1 MLKKIFYRLGL
12 SIFILTFLLLSLW
25 LPMSWCGEYPER
37 AITVVVPYAPG
48 ATDIEARTLAPAM
61 SKILVQS
68 VLVDNKAGG
77 GGSIGTNYVVQSK
90 PDGYTL
96 LFAAGTVLTLTP
108 HVSDLPYKF
117 DDLIPIAMTSYTP
130 QFLAVGVNAPW
141 KTIQDFVDYAK
152 KHPRV
157 IKYGST
163 GTGSAVHFCGEAL
176 AAAAG
181 VELTHVPF
189 KGVAEAI
196 TAVIG
201 GHIDGVFAMPQPIIP
216 QIRGGKLRALA
227 VCSSKRYPDLPDVP
241 TLPEAGIPFETRA
254 GINWF
259 GFFAP
264 KGTPKPIC
272 DKLTETVGKMINDP
286 ETFNTLRKIGSLPEF
301 GDQKEFKT
309 VLEKQSLMFK
319 ELSSKL
325 GVEKK

>member
-1 MLKKIFYRLGL
+1 M
-12 SIFILTFLLLSLW
+12 
-25 LPMSWCGEYPER
+25 
-37 AITVVVPYAPG
+37 
-48 ATDIEARTLAPAM
+48 M
-61 SKILVQS
+61 SKILGQS
-68 VLVDNKAGG
+68 VLVENRSGG

-90 PDGYTL
+90 PNGYNL
-96 LFAAGTVLTLTP
+96 LYAAGTVLTLTP

-117 DDLIPIAMTSYTP
+117 DDLLPIAMTSYIP
-130 QFLAVGVNAPW
+130 QFLAVGVNTPW
-141 KTIQDFVDYAK
+141 KTIQDFVEYAK
-152 KHPRV
+152 KHPHV

-181 VELTHVPF
+181 IELTHVPF

-216 QIRGGKLRALA
+216 QVRGGKLRVLA
-227 VCSSKRYPDLPDVP
+227 VCSSQRYPDLPDVP

-272 DKLTETVGKMINDP
+272 DKLTETVDKVITDQ
-286 ETFNTLRKIGSLPEF
+286 ESFNTLRKIGSLPEF
-301 GDQKEFKT
+301 RGQKEFKT
-309 VLEKQSLMFK
+309 LLEKQSLMFK
-319 ELSSKL
+319 ELSDKL
-325 GVEKK
+325 GVKKK